1 MSWRMCAVDI
11 RDRGCYLQLGQRKRV
26 EVGMR
31 YCSKTTLFSTSLVGT
46 CRAGEIFIE
55 N

>member
-11 RDRGCYLQLGQRKRV
+11 RDRSCYLQLGQRKRV
-26 EVGMR
+26 EGMR
-31 YCSKTTLFSTSLVGT
+31 YCSKTGLFPTSLAVT
-46 CRAGEIFIE
+46 SRTGEIFIG

>member
-31 YCSKTTLFSTSLVGT
+31 YCSKMVLFSTSLVGT
-46 CRAGEIFIE
+46 GKEGGIFIG
-55 N
+55 